1 MARFPL
7 VFLEYSFLFDPDET
21 WNNLHAFESDLA
33 KFFNE
38 HGAEAIVIKAVEGAP
53 VKRILY
59 IRKKEELQ
67 PLTGNY
73 LPQKKGK

>member
-1 MARFPL
+1 MPKLSL

-38 HGAEAIVIKAVEGAP
+38 HGTEAIVIKAVEGAP
-53 VKRILY
+53 AKRILY
-59 IRKKEELQ
+59 IKKTEELQ
-67 PLTGNY
+67 PLG
-73 LPQKKGK
+73 LKDMPGRRGK

>member
-1 MARFPL
+1 MAKFNL
-7 VFLEYSFLFDPDET
+7 VFLEYSFMFDPEET

-38 HGAEAIVIKAVEGAP
+38 HGTEAIVIKAVEGAP

-59 IRKKEELQ
+59 IKKKEELE
-67 PLTGNY
+67 PLG
-73 LPQKKGK
+73 LKDMPGRKK